1 MTLSE
6 SLTDICLELNNWFD
20 RGQRC
25 FGTFAVSNK
34 ELSGFSDKLKPGQFY
49 RIIGSVFN
57 DGVHQYGDADSALT
71 DETFDGA
78 VWAMSVKPDVL
89 RLAAEIAAWRE
100 LYDKADSPTH
110 SPISMESFGGYT
122 RQLRGGMSGA
132 ENGVMTWQSV
142 FAARLNQYRKF

>member
-57 DGVHQYGDADSALT
+57 DGVHQYGDAALT
-71 DETFDGA
+71 GETFDLCG
-78 VWAMSVKPDVL
+78 
-89 RLAAEIAAWRE
+89 
-100 LYDKADSPTH
+100 
-110 SPISMESFGGYT
+110 
-122 RQLRGGMSGA
+122 
-132 ENGVMTWQSV
+132 ENGQSNIPLMRWQER
-142 FAARLNQYRKF
+142 ALQI